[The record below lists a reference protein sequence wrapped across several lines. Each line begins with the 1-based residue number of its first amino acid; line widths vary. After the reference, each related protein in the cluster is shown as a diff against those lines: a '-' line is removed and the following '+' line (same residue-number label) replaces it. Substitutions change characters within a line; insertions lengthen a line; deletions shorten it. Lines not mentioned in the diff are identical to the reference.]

1 MQRHRAGFTVI
12 EMLIAVV
19 IGSILTTV
27 ALSRISGA
35 QTRIAVRGAQSTY
48 AAIHY
53 RARVHGIEKGRNVML
68 HVETLG
74 DSVWIEDNGTVL
86 EKIRFGDDNIDMR
99 IRSPSTLTEY
109 TLCFTPRGYT
119 DTNCNTTTSTWTRMF
134 MRQGADSLGMWI
146 FPLGQVTLDQ

>member
-1 MQRHRAGFTVI
+1 MQRHNAGFTAI
-12 EMLIAVV
+12 ELIIAIV

-35 QTRIAVRGAQSTY
+35 QSRIAVRGAQSTY

-53 RARVHGIEKGRNVML
+53 RARVHGIEKGRTVRL

-74 DSVWIEDNGTVL
+74 DSVWIEDSGTVL
-86 EKIRFGDDNIDMR
+86 EKIRFGEDNIDLR
-99 IRSPSTLTEY
+99 IRTPSTQTEY

-119 DTNCNTTTSTWTRMF
+119 NTSCNTTTATFTRMF
-134 MRQGADSLGMWI
+134 MVQGADSIGLWV
-146 FPLGQVTLDQ
+146 FPLGQLTLDQ

>member
-1 MQRHRAGFTVI
+1 MI
-12 EMLIAVV
+12 IAVV

-35 QTRIAVRGAQSTY
+35 QTRVAVRGAQSTY

-74 DSVWIEDNGTVL
+74 DSVWIEDDGEVL
-86 EKIRFGDDNIDMR
+86 EKIRFNDENIDMR
-99 IRSPSTLTEY
+99 IRSPTSLTEY

-119 DTNCNTTTSTWTRMF
+119 DTDCNSTNAFTRIYMV
-134 MRQGADSLGMWI
+134 QGADSMGFWV
-146 FPLGQVTLDQ
+146 FPLGQLALDR